1 MECLCCME
9 DLDDSIKVLKQDSN
23 VYMYCYKCILIIKE
37 TKILNFINDFKKE
50 DCLASIKRMLE
61 SGMPTRVDKEDIFY
75 NTENISFITDK
86 KDTEKINKINIK
98 LKEILLKYD
107 EYHIKEEGVKIISTF
122 L

>member
-9 DLDDSIKVLKQDSN
+9 DLDDTIKVIKEDSD

-61 SGMPTRVDKEDIFY
+61 SGIPTRVDIEDIFY
-75 NTENISFITDK
+75 NNENISFIRDK
-86 KDTEKINKINIK
+86 KDSEKITEINIK

-107 EYHIKEEGVKIISTF
+107 EYEMKEEGVKIISTF